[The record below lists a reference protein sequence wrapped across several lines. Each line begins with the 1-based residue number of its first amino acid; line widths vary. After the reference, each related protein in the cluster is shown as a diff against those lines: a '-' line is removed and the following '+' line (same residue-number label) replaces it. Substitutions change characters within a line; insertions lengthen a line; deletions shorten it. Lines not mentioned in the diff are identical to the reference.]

1 MNSSSLATGFLKI
14 GQSGPTVDGRVI
26 DPAWLLDAAE
36 TYDLATYTA
45 MLWPEHER
53 WGNNYGMVLELAAID
68 EGGVTALY
76 ARLSPNASYIWETQ
90 YGQKLFFSMELT
102 EDFAGNGKC
111 YLTGLGVTDSPASLG
126 LPAHKF
132 NSRKSGPATN
142 FYATTPCPAAPEK
155 APGWFVTFCKRFIPA
170 ATFNNQEDA
179 MTEEQ
184 LAAFTAMQ
192 QAVAELTA
200 GLANLGQTVADMK
213 ATLDTLAAGKK
224 DDAAGGE
231 GGSGGDDDFA
241 ALTGMVTKLT
251 TTVDAM
257 NKRFSEAMPGTKAPE
272 TTAPADGETPL
283 Y

>member
-1 MNSSSLATGFLKI
+1 MNSTSLTTDYLKI

-26 DPAWLLDAAE
+26 DPVWLRDAAE
-36 TYDLATYTA
+36 TYAPAVYTA

-53 WGNNYGMVLELAAID
+53 WGNNYGLVLELAAKE

-102 EDFAGNGKC
+102 ENFAGSGKS

-132 NSRKSGPATN
+132 HSRKAGPATN
-142 FYATTPCPAAPEK
+142 FYAGAPCPAGAK
-155 APGWFVTFCKRFIPA
+155 APGWFEAFCRRFTP
-170 ATFNNQEDA
+170 TGTYSQEDA

-192 QAVAELTA
+192 QAIADLTT
-200 GLANLGQTVADMK
+200 GLAALEQTVADIK
-213 ATLDTLAAGKK
+213 AAVDALKAK
-224 DDAAGGE
+224 DEA
-231 GGSGGDDDFA
+231 SGDDGASGETPDYA
-241 ALTGMVTKLT
+241 ALCGQVSKLSGL
-251 TTVDAM
+251 VAAM
-257 NKRFSEAMPGTKAPE
+257 NTRFSRAMPVSPIPE
-272 TTAPADGETPL
+272 STAPANAAGLL